1 MGWPVIAV
9 LNQQSAISNQQ
20 SANYK
25 VIHNYHGWPN
35 SGSMANHNA
44 GAVEVSDTIVHS
56 TKIKT
61 LQYITDQPMAQPAK
75 NAMVS

>member
-1 MGWPVIAV
+1 
-9 LNQQSAISNQQ
+9 
-20 SANYK
+20 
-25 VIHNYHGWPN
+25 
-35 SGSMANHNA
+35 MANHNA

>member
-1 MGWPVIAV
+1 
-9 LNQQSAISNQQ
+9 
-20 SANYK
+20 
-25 VIHNYHGWPN
+25 
-35 SGSMANHNA
+35 MANHNA

-75 NAMVS
+75 NAMVSWQSRDKQRTAPLTIYSDSNQTFDKSGLKQR